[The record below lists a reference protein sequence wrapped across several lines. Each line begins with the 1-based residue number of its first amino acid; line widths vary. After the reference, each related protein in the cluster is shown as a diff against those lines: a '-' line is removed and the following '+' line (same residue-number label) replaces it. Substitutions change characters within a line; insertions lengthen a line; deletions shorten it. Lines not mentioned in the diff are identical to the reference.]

1 MKELLDKLSSYN
13 IFNYLFPGVVFVVLL
28 AKTTKYNF
36 IQEDVI
42 VGSFFYYFI
51 GLIISRIG
59 SLIIEP
65 ILKKISFINFSEYK
79 KFVNASKLDSKI
91 EILSEVNNMY
101 RTICTLL
108 LLDFIFIVYEKYSSH
123 INLPQKLGP
132 IALLC
137 ALFFLFLFSY
147 KKQTN
152 YITNRIVAN
161 DKTDSNDE

>member
-13 IFNYLFPGVVFVVLL
+13 IFNYLFPGVVFVILL

-36 IQEDVI
+36 IQEDII

-59 SLIIEP
+59 SLLIEP
-65 ILKKISFINFSEYK
+65 VLKKTSFINFLEYK
-79 KFVNASKLDSKI
+79 KFVKASKLDSKI

-101 RTICTLL
+101 RTICALL
-108 LLDFIFIVYEKYSSH
+108 LLEFIFIVYEKISLN
-123 INLPQKLGP
+123 INFPKELGP

-137 ALFFLFLFSY
+137 ALFILFLFSY
-147 KKQTN
+147 KKQTK
-152 YITNRIVAN
+152 YITDRIDAN
-161 DKTDSNDE
+161 DKTE